1 MNEFICFSLDY
12 HANDYTLYANS
23 FHLLTRAIDSG
34 NMNRMA
40 TRNSF
45 SRAMCEFH
53 CTLFHMISAWAI
65 SWSEIETNS
74 LIYLYLCLVFFCCLH
89 FSFSL
94 SLTLCF
100 MARPNPLSLL
110 YCIVLALC
118 FAFYLFDLFF
128 ISHTCSQSV
137 LSLFLTPGSFR
148 LWLRSSAICPLYYY
162 YAVSFLT
169 ILFYSLATYEYIAA
183 AVSRLTRHA
192 AECHFAH
199 ARTQHWRDWSWAGFE
214 NLRFFTVSLPIFNSG
229 LLLLMIDNNMT
240 MVYVWT

>member
-45 SRAMCEFH
+45 PRAMCEFH

-94 SLTLCF
+94 SLTRCLFVLWRALIHYHC
-100 MARPNPLSLL
+100 
-110 YCIVLALC
+110 CIVSC
-118 FAFYLFDLFF
+118 WHFVSHF
-128 ISHTCSQSV
+128 IYSIC
-137 LSLFLTPGSFR
+137 SLFPTHVHKAYYRF
-148 LWLRSSAICPLYYY
+148 SSPPVHSACGF
-162 YAVSFLT
+162 AVL
-169 ILFYSLATYEYIAA
+169 LFVHFIIIMLLAF
-183 AVSRLTRHA
+183 SRFYFIHS
-192 AECHFAH
+192 
-199 ARTQHWRDWSWAGFE
+199 QHM
-214 NLRFFTVSLPIFNSG
+214 NI
-229 LLLLMIDNNMT
+229 
-240 MVYVWT
+240 